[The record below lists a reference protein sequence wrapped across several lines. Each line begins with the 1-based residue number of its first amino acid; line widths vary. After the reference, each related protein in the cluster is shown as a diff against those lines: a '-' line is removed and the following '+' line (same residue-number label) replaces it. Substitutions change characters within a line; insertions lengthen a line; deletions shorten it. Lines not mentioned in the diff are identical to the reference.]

1 MREFRFAVRLAVP
14 LLFTYVFVGLAAGL
28 LLRQAGYALIWV
40 FLSAALVYA
49 GSMQIIMVPL
59 MTSGAGLPTLALTA
73 FLINAR
79 HIFYGIG
86 FVEKFRKIGGWRYP
100 FMALTVTDETYS
112 VLCALACP
120 EDLEEE
126 KVQFDLLAFCYGLW
140 VVSCT
145 AGALLGQSLPVDL
158 TGVELLRHVFLH
170 HRGGGP
176 VAPGQ
181 DPCARG
187 AGSGVGGGLLPGAG
201 TGGLF
206 AAGPGGVSGG
216 APLPEGPPGV
226 EGGRAPPCLRLC

>member
-59 MTSGAGLPTLALTA
+59 MTSGARLPTLALTA

-86 FVEKFRKIGGWRYP
+86 FVEKFRKVGSWRYP

-112 VLCALACP
+112 VLCALECP
-120 EDLEEE
+120 EHLEEE
-126 KVQFDLLAFCYGLW
+126 KVQFDLLAFCYVLW

-158 TGVELLRHVFLH
+158 TGVDFSATLFFTTVVVDQWRQAKTHVPAVLGAVSAVLFYLTLGPEDFLLPALAVSLAVLLFLKD
-170 HRGGGP
+170 RLVWKEGGP
-176 VAPGQ
+176 RRV
-181 DPCARG
+181 
-187 AGSGVGGGLLPGAG
+187 
-201 TGGLF
+201 
-206 AAGPGGVSGG
+206 
-216 APLPEGPPGV
+216 
-226 EGGRAPPCLRLC
+226 

>member
-59 MTSGAGLPTLALTA
+59 MTSGAGLPTLALT
-73 FLINAR
+73 
-79 HIFYGIG
+79 
-86 FVEKFRKIGGWRYP
+86 
-100 FMALTVTDETYS
+100 VTDETYS
-112 VLCALACP
+112 VLCALECP

-158 TGVELLRHVFLH
+158 TGVDFSATLCFTTVVVDQWRQAKTHVPAVLGAVSAVVFYLVLGPEDFLLPALAVSLAVLLFLKD
-170 HRGGGP
+170 RLVWKEGGP
-176 VAPGQ
+176 RRV
-181 DPCARG
+181 
-187 AGSGVGGGLLPGAG
+187 
-201 TGGLF
+201 
-206 AAGPGGVSGG
+206 
-216 APLPEGPPGV
+216 
-226 EGGRAPPCLRLC
+226 